1 MAAKDLTDHR
11 FGKLRVISRTDND
24 KHGNAMWRCLC
35 ECGNEAVVRGANLNS
50 GQVQSC
56 GCFMGKHVSHCDS
69 TTRLYKIW
77 YGIIRRTE
85 DSKRKEYKD
94 YGGRGIKMCAEWRE
108 SYEVFRDWAQQNGY
122 EDNLSIDRID
132 NDGGYSPLNCRWTD
146 KYKQANNRA
155 NSCVLSF
162 DGVSKTTSEWS
173 HELGVPY
180 SRLKK
185 RVRLGWSAERVLSE

>member
-1 MAAKDLTDHR
+1 MAAADLTEQK
-11 FGKLRVISRTDND
+11 FGKLRVISRVDND

-35 ECGNEAVVRGANLNS
+35 ECGNGAVVRGANLNS

-56 GCFMGKHVSHCDS
+56 GCLMGRHVSHGDS

-108 SYEVFRDWAQQNGY
+108 SFEAFRDWAQQNGY
-122 EDNLSIDRID
+122 TDDRYITRID
-132 NDGGYSPLNCRWTD
+132 KNGDYIPSNCR
-146 KYKQANNRA
+146 
-155 NSCVLSF
+155 C
-162 DGVSKTTSEWS
+162 SE
-173 HELGVPY
+173 
-180 SRLKK
+180 
-185 RVRLGWSAERVLSE
+185 